1 MDHGFLLTPVRVS
14 SQMDDAIHTEE
25 NGWVHTECLF
35 GPGMPRLFWE
45 MLQQQGYMEP
55 PVYVGRQYVDRGQR
69 SCEMHVA
76 VPAHPTDPWRPAWTV
91 EVSGIELHDTWDVA
105 ALEATLCYTTKNPLY
120 LMRTP
125 YTFMPVRD
133 SPMETRKLLR
143 EVTRLPN
150 HPLYSPY
157 MGALWDFSECMISMH
172 RTREAELDTYVRAMR
187 QQNDKVEEMK
197 GSQLAQAS
205 QIQNL
210 EAQLAD
216 EEQQSKDL
224 DELVTDQGTQISQL
238 EAQIADLGGQNA
250 QLGQQVAGL
259 NEQKAQLE
267 GQVAGLSD
275 RNAELEHQVGVMQAN
290 LEQAWQQNDED
301 HDEIEELQQDLAHIQ
316 ADHPHQWGPDS
327 PEELALAHDDLVGCE

>member
-1 MDHGFLLTPVRVS
+1 
-14 SQMDDAIHTEE
+14 
-25 NGWVHTECLF
+25 VHTECLF

-45 MLQQQGYMEP
+45 MLQQQGYVEP
-55 PVYVGRQYVDRGQR
+55 PVYVGRQCVDRGQR
-69 SCEMHVA
+69 SCVVHVA
-76 VPAHPTDPWRPAWTV
+76 IPAHPDDPWRPAWTV
-91 EVSGIELHDTWDVA
+91 DVSGVELHDTWDVA

-120 LMRTP
+120 LARTP

-172 RTREAELDTYVRAMR
+172 RTREAELDTYVRAVK
-187 QQNDKVEEMK
+187 QQIDKVEEA
-197 GSQLAQAS
+197 GNFQLAQAS
-205 QIQNL
+205 RIQDL

-224 DELVTDQGTQISQL
+224 DELVTDQGAQITQL
-238 EAQIADLGGQNA
+238 EAQ
-250 QLGQQVAGL
+250 VA
-259 NEQKAQLE
+259 E
-267 GQVAGLSD
+267 LSD
-275 RNAELEHQVGVMQAN
+275 RNAQLEHQVGVMQAN
-290 LEQAWQQNDED
+290 LEQAWEQNDED

-316 ADHPHQWGPDS
+316 AAHPHQWGPDP
-327 PEELALAHDDLVGCE
+327 PEELDLAHDDLEGCE